1 MFTRQL
7 RNTATIQRLFEGL
20 LVAAFCG
27 CTPAAKLQL
36 APVSGAVTLDNQP
49 LPEGVIVFTKD
60 GEIPKELP
68 IVQGRYAGQ
77 AYAGKNHIQFA
88 VYRPQRQRTATG
100 PGADQPALENI
111 LPSRY
116 NQESLDSRDVSASG
130 KNEFDF
136 ALQSK

>member
-1 MFTRQL
+1 MASIHWL
-7 RNTATIQRLFEGL
+7 SGGL
-20 LVAAFCG
+20 LMVMLGG

-36 APVSGAVTLDNQP
+36 APVSGAVTLDSQP
-49 LPEGVIVFTKD
+49 LPQGVIVFTKD

-68 IVQGRYAGQ
+68 IVQGRYEGS

-88 VYRPQRQRTATG
+88 VYRQQRQRSATG
-100 PGADQPALENI
+100 PGADQPSLENI

-116 NQESLDSRDVSASG
+116 NQESMESREVSASG